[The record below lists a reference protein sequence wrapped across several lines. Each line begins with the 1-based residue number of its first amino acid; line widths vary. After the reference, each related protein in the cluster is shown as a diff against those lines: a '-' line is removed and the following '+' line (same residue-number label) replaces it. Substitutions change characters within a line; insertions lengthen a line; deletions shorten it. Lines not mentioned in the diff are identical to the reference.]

1 MKKTILLTMILLFML
16 ACQSEKKNMSFNSIA
31 EKYVK
36 TVLELGLYDADFVDA
51 YYGPDEWK
59 QIEKQEVFPYDSL
72 SESALSLKK
81 EIEKMLELNISEE
94 EILRG
99 KYLLKQTEAILAR
112 IEIVNGN
119 VLSFDEESKR
129 LFDAVT
135 PIYEDKYFE
144 DKILELDKLLPGKGD
159 IRERFEKYRSRFVIP
174 DEKLEEVFSNAIEV
188 VRAKTK
194 KYVNILSENES
205 FTIEY
210 VTNKPWGAYNWYKG
224 NNFSLIQFNKDI
236 KSYLERPL
244 DLASHEG
251 YPGHHVYNSLL
262 ETKLYKEKGWVEFSV
277 YALFSPQ
284 SLIAEGTANYAISLL
299 FTEEERLEI
308 EYSWFK
314 DLGFS
319 KEDIKQYHKI
329 LNLTGNLDFAG
340 NIAAKNYLEKTF
352 TKEQAVDYMVRYLLM
367 TKERAE
373 KRLEF
378 VEKYRSYVINYNVG
392 TVLIDE
398 YISKKVPDNNLE
410 KKWEYFIEIL
420 SKPFTPE
427 MLRN

>member
-1 MKKTILLTMILLFML
+1 MKKTILLTIIFLFLL
-16 ACQSEKKNMSFNSIA
+16 ACQRGKTNMSFNSIA

-36 TVLELGLYDADFVDA
+36 TVLELGLYDEDFVDA

-59 QIEKQEVFPYDSL
+59 NITKEDVFPYQKLTKRVLDM
-72 SESALSLKK
+72 KNDIK
-81 EIEKMLELNISEE
+81 NMLESNLSDDEQ
-94 EILRG
+94 LRG

-112 IEIVNGN
+112 IEIINGN

-135 PIYEDKYFE
+135 PIYDENYFE
-144 DKILELDKLLPGKGD
+144 NKINDLDKLLPGKGD
-159 IRERFEKYRSRFVIP
+159 IRERFESYRNRFIIP
-174 DEKLEEVFSNAIEV
+174 DNKLETVFANAIEV
-188 VRAKTK
+188 VRERTK
-194 KYVNILSENES
+194 RFVKSMPKNES

-224 NNFSLIQFNKDI
+224 NNFSLIQYNKDI
-236 KSYLERPL
+236 KSFIERPL

-299 FTEEERLEI
+299 FTEEERLEL
-308 EYSWFK
+308 EYSWYK
-314 DLGFS
+314 DLGFT
-319 KEDIKQYHKI
+319 KEEIKKYHQI
-329 LNLTGNLDFAG
+329 LSITSELDFAG
-340 NIAAKNYLEKTF
+340 NIAAKNYLEKSF
-352 TKEQAVDYMVRYLLM
+352 SKEQAVDYMVRYLLM

-378 VEKYRSYVINYNVG
+378 VDKYRSYVINYNVG

-398 YISKKVPDNNLE
+398 YISKKVPDNNLD
-410 KKWEYFIEIL
+410 KKWELFVEIL